1 VEIFVDFRSAS
12 RLESKALGHASITLA
27 LGADGQVVIDGF
39 SVLDNGKGPWVAP
52 PARKGDRRFFPV
64 VTLTGKVRADVE
76 RTILVEFERQRKGSK
91 S

>member
-1 VEIFVDFRSAS
+1 MEFFCDV
-12 RLESKALGHASITLA
+12 RLVSNAQSKVLAHASVTLA
-27 LGADGQVVIDGF
+27 FGADGQLVVDGF

-76 RTILVEFERQRKGSK
+76 HAILAEFERQRA
-91 S
+91 

>member
-1 VEIFVDFRSAS
+1 MEVFVDVRLVSKVAS
-12 RLESKALGHASITLA
+12 KVLAHASVTLA
-27 LGADGQVVIDGF
+27 LGPEGHLVVDGF

-76 RTILVEFERQRKGSK
+76 QAILTEFEGQRHGK
-91 S
+91 SF